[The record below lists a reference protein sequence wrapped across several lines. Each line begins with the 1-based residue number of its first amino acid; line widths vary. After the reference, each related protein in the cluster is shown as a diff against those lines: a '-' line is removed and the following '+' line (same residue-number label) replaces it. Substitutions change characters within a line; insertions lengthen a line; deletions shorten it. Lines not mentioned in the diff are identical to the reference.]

1 MGSIINAVAI
11 ILGGGLG
18 LLLSNRLSER
28 LRHTIMSM
36 LGLFTLAYG
45 ISLFLQTG
53 NVMVVLASLL
63 IGVLLGE
70 WWRIEEGVE
79 ALGASFERRFNR
91 AGKTESALFIR
102 GFMTTSLLFV
112 IGPMAILGSIQDGL
126 TGDIRTLVIK
136 AVLDGFA
143 AMAFASSLG
152 LGVLFSSIPVLVYQ
166 GAITLLARQVQVFMT
181 EAMMT
186 EMVATGGVLLLAI
199 AISSLLELRR
209 IRVSSF
215 LPALVLA
222 PLLVAILAVLNITLK

>member
-45 ISLFLQTG
+45 ISLFLQTK
-53 NVMVVLASLL
+53 NVMIVLASLL

-79 ALGASFERRFNR
+79 ALGAYFEKRFNKN
-91 AGKTESALFIR
+91 GNTESEKFIR
-102 GFMTTSLLFV
+102 GFMSTSLLFV

-126 TGDIRTLVIK
+126 TGDINTLVIK
-136 AVLDGFA
+136 SVLDAFA

-166 GAITLLARQVQVFMT
+166 GAITLLARQVQTFVS

-199 AISSLLELRR
+199 SISSLLELRK
-209 IRVSSF
+209 IRVGSF

-222 PLLVAILAVLNITLK
+222 PVLVALLVAFNITLP

>member
-1 MGSIINAVAI
+1 MGSIINALAI

-45 ISLFLQTG
+45 MSLFLQTQ
-53 NVMVVLASLL
+53 NVMIVLASLL

-79 ALGASFERRFNR
+79 ALGASFEKRFNK
-91 AGKTESALFIR
+91 AGNTESERFIR

-136 AVLDGFA
+136 SVLDAFA

-166 GAITLLARQVQVFMT
+166 GAITLLARQVQTYVS

-186 EMVATGGVLLLAI
+186 EMVAAGGVLLLAI
-199 AISSLLELRR
+199 SISSLLELRK
-209 IRVSSF
+209 IRVGSF

-222 PLLVAILAVLNITLK
+222 PALVALLAAFKINMP

>member
-1 MGSIINAVAI
+1 
-11 ILGGGLG
+11 
-18 LLLSNRLSER
+18 
-28 LRHTIMSM
+28 M

-45 ISLFLQTG
+45 ISLFLQTQ
-53 NVMVVLASLL
+53 NIMIVLASLL

-79 ALGASFERRFNR
+79 ALGSFFEKRFNK
-91 AGKTESALFIR
+91 AGNTESEKFIR

-126 TGDIRTLVIK
+126 TGDINTLVIK
-136 AVLDGFA
+136 SVLDAFA

-166 GAITLLARQVQVFMT
+166 GAITLLARQVQTFVS

-199 AISSLLELRR
+199 SISSLLELRK
-209 IRVSSF
+209 IRVGSF

-222 PLLVAILAVLNITLK
+222 PALVALLAVLNINLIRDGLSRRATDPPVQ

>member
-11 ILGGGLG
+11 IIGGGLG

-45 ISLFLQTG
+45 ISLFLKTQ

-63 IGVLLGE
+63 VGVLLGE

-79 ALGASFERRFNR
+79 ALGAFFEKRFNKS
-91 AGKTESALFIR
+91 GNTESEKFIR

-126 TGDIRTLVIK
+126 TGDINTLVIK
-136 AVLDGFA
+136 SVLDAFA

-166 GAITLLARQVQVFMT
+166 GAITLLARQVQTFVS

-199 AISSLLELRR
+199 SISSLLELRK
-209 IRVSSF
+209 IRVGSF

-222 PLLVAILAVLNITLK
+222 PLLVALLVIFNITLT

>member
-18 LLLSNRLSER
+18 LLLSNRLSEK

-45 ISLFLQTG
+45 MSLFLQTR

-79 ALGASFERRFNR
+79 ALGTFFEKRFNR
-91 AGKTESALFIR
+91 AGESESARFIR

-126 TGDIRTLVIK
+126 TGDMRTLVIK

-152 LGVLFSSIPVLVYQ
+152 LGVLFSSIPVLIYQ
-166 GAITLLARQVQVFMT
+166 GAITLLARQVQMVMT
-181 EAMMT
+181 DAMMT
-186 EMVATGGVLLLAI
+186 EMVAAGGVLLLAI
-199 AISSLLELRR
+199 SISSLLELRR
-209 IRVSSF
+209 IRVGSF

-222 PLLVAILAVLNITLK
+222 PLLVALLEALNISLK

>member
-45 ISLFLQTG
+45 MSLFLQTQ
-53 NVMVVLASLL
+53 NVMIVLASLL
-63 IGVLLGE
+63 VGVLLGE

-79 ALGASFERRFNR
+79 SLGAFFEKRFNR
-91 AGKTESALFIR
+91 NGNTESERFIR
-102 GFMTTSLLFV
+102 GFMSTSLLFV
-112 IGPMAILGSIQDGL
+112 IGPMAILGAIQDGL
-126 TGDIRTLVIK
+126 AGDINTLVIK

-143 AMAFASSLG
+143 AMAFASSLS
-152 LGVLFSSIPVLVYQ
+152 LGVLFSSLPVLVYQ
-166 GAITLLARQVQVFMT
+166 GVITLLAHQVQRFVS

-186 EMVATGGVLLLAI
+186 EMVAAGGVLLLAI
-199 AISSLLELRR
+199 SISSLLELRK
-209 IRVSSF
+209 IRVGSF

-222 PLLVAILAVLNITLK
+222 PLLVWLLATFNISLK

>member
-11 ILGGGLG
+11 LLGGALG
-18 LLLSNRLSER
+18 LLLSSRLSEK
-28 LRHTIMSM
+28 LRHTVMSM

-45 ISLFLQTG
+45 MSLFLQTQ

-79 ALGASFERRFNR
+79 ALGAFFEKRFNH
-91 AGKTESALFIR
+91 AGEGESARFIR
-102 GFMTTSLLFV
+102 GFMSTSLLFV

-136 AVLDGFA
+136 SVLDGFA

-166 GAITLLARQVQVFMT
+166 GAISLLARQVEAVVT
-181 EAMMT
+181 DAMMT
-186 EMVATGGVLLLAI
+186 EMVAAGGVLLLAI
-199 AISSLLELRR
+199 SISSLLELRK
-209 IRVSSF
+209 IRVGSF
-215 LPALVLA
+215 LPALILA
-222 PLLVAILAVLNITLK
+222 PLLVALLTALNISLK

>member
-11 ILGGGLG
+11 VLGGGLG

-45 ISLFLQTG
+45 MSLFLQTK
-53 NVMVVLASLL
+53 NVMIVLASLL

-79 ALGASFERRFNR
+79 SLGAAFEKRFNK
-91 AGKTESALFIR
+91 AGNTESEKFIR

-166 GAITLLARQVQVFMT
+166 GTITLLARQVQTFVT
-181 EAMMT
+181 GAMMT
-186 EMVATGGVLLLAI
+186 EMVAAGGVLLLAI
-199 AISSLLELRR
+199 SISSLLELRR

-222 PLLVAILAVLNITLK
+222 PLLVALLAALNINFN

>member
-1 MGSIINAVAI
+1 MGSIINALAIVAGA
-11 ILGGGLG
+11 ILGLF
-18 LLLSNRLSER
+18 LSHRLSDR

-36 LGLFTLAYG
+36 LGLFTMAYG
-45 ISLFLQTG
+45 MSLFLQTKDL
-53 NVMVVLASLL
+53 MVVLASLL

-70 WWRIEEGVE
+70 WWRIEEGIE
-79 ALGASFERRFNR
+79 SLGAFFERHFNKAGETETVRF
-91 AGKTESALFIR
+91 IH

-152 LGVLFSSIPVLVYQ
+152 LGVVFSSIPVLLYQ
-166 GAITLLARQVQVFMT
+166 GAITLLAGQVQTVMT

-199 AISSLLELRR
+199 SISSLLELRK
-209 IRVSSF
+209 IRVGSF
-215 LPALVLA
+215 LPALILA
-222 PLLVAILAVLNITLK
+222 PLLVAVLAALHISLK

>member
-11 ILGGGLG
+11 ILGGALG
-18 LLLSNRLSER
+18 LLLSNRLSEQ

-45 ISLFLQTG
+45 ISLFLQTQ

-79 ALGASFERRFNR
+79 SLGEFFERHFNKV
-91 AGKTESALFIR
+91 GNTESARFIS

-112 IGPMAILGSIQDGL
+112 IGPMAIFGSIQDGL
-126 TGDIRTLVIK
+126 TGDVRTLVIK

-166 GAITLLARQVQVFMT
+166 GAITLLARQVQTFMSD
-181 EAMMT
+181 AMMT
-186 EMVATGGVLLLAI
+186 EMLATGGVLLLAI
-199 AISSLLELRR
+199 SVSSLLELRK
-209 IRVSSF
+209 IRVGSF
-215 LPALVLA
+215 LPALFLA
-222 PLLVAILAVLNITLK
+222 PMLVALLAALNINLK

>member
-1 MGSIINAVAI
+1 MGSIINAIAI
-11 ILGGGLG
+11 VIGGLLG
-18 LLLSNRLSER
+18 MFFSHRLPER
-28 LRHTIMSM
+28 LRQTIMSM

-45 ISLFLQTG
+45 LSLFLQTH

-63 IGVLLGE
+63 VGVLLGE

-79 ALGASFERRFNR
+79 ALGVFLERHFNK
-91 AGKTESALFIR
+91 AGATESARFIH

-126 TGDIRTLVIK
+126 TGDVRTLVIK

-152 LGVLFSSIPVLVYQ
+152 LGVVFSSIPVLVYQ
-166 GAITLLARQVQVFMT
+166 GAITLLANQVQAFVT
-181 EAMMT
+181 DAMMT

-199 AISSLLELRR
+199 SISSLLELRK
-209 IRVSSF
+209 IRVASF

-222 PLLVAILAVLNITLK
+222 PLLVAALAALHISLN

>member
-11 ILGGGLG
+11 ILGGALG
-18 LLLSNRLSER
+18 LLLSNSLSER

-45 ISLFLQTG
+45 MSLFLQTK

-79 ALGASFERRFNR
+79 SLGAFFERHFNKV
-91 AGKTESALFIR
+91 GNTESARFIS

-112 IGPMAILGSIQDGL
+112 IGPMAIFGSIQDGL
-126 TGDIRTLVIK
+126 TGDVRTLVIK

-152 LGVLFSSIPVLVYQ
+152 LGVLFSFIPVLVYQ
-166 GAITLLARQVQVFMT
+166 GAITLLAHQVQTFMT
-181 EAMMT
+181 DAMMT

-199 AISSLLELRR
+199 SVSSLLELRK
-209 IRVSSF
+209 IRVGSF
-215 LPALVLA
+215 LPALILA
-222 PLLVAILAVLNITLK
+222 PLLVALLAVLNITLK

>member
-11 ILGGGLG
+11 IIGGGLG

-45 ISLFLQTG
+45 ISLFLQTQ
-53 NVMVVLASLL
+53 NVMIVLASLL
-63 IGVLLGE
+63 VGVLLGE

-79 ALGASFERRFNR
+79 ALGAFFDKRFNKN
-91 AGKTESALFIR
+91 GNTESEKFIR

-126 TGDIRTLVIK
+126 TGDINTLVIK
-136 AVLDGFA
+136 SVLDAFA

-152 LGVLFSSIPVLVYQ
+152 LGVLFSFLPVLVYQ
-166 GAITLLARQVQVFMT
+166 GAITLLARQVQLIVS

-199 AISSLLELRR
+199 SISSLLELRK
-209 IRVSSF
+209 IRVGSF
-215 LPALVLA
+215 LPALILA
-222 PLLVAILAVLNITLK
+222 PLLVALLAAFTINLP

>member
-45 ISLFLQTG
+45 ISLFLKTQ
-53 NVMVVLASLL
+53 NVMIVLASLL
-63 IGVLLGE
+63 VGVLLGE

-79 ALGASFERRFNR
+79 ALGASFEKRFNK
-91 AGKTESALFIR
+91 AGNTESEKFIR

-126 TGDIRTLVIK
+126 TGDINTLVIK
-136 AVLDGFA
+136 SVLDAFA
-143 AMAFASSLG
+143 AMAFASTLG
-152 LGVLFSSIPVLVYQ
+152 LGVLFSSIPVLIYQ
-166 GAITLLARQVQVFMT
+166 GTITLLAHQVQTYVS

-199 AISSLLELRR
+199 SISSLLELRK
-209 IRVSSF
+209 IRVGSF

-222 PLLVAILAVLNITLK
+222 PLLVALLAIFNITLP

>member
-11 ILGGGLG
+11 ILGGALG
-18 LLLSNRLSER
+18 LLLSHRLSER

-36 LGLFTLAYG
+36 LGLFTFAYG
-45 ISLFLQTG
+45 ISLFLQTQ
-53 NVMVVLASLL
+53 NVMIVLASLL

-79 ALGASFERRFNR
+79 ALGAFFERRFNKV
-91 AGKTESALFIR
+91 GNTESERFIR

-126 TGDIRTLVIK
+126 NGDIRTLVIK

-152 LGVLFSSIPVLVYQ
+152 LGVLFSSIPVLIYQ
-166 GAITLLARQVQVFMT
+166 GAITLLARQVQMVMT
-181 EAMMT
+181 DAMMT
-186 EMVATGGVLLLAI
+186 EMVATGGVLLLGI
-199 AISSLLELRR
+199 SVSSLLELRK
-209 IRVSSF
+209 IRVGSF
-215 LPALVLA
+215 LPALILA
-222 PLLVAILAVLNITLK
+222 PLLVALLALLNITLK

>member
-45 ISLFLQTG
+45 ISLFLQTK
-53 NVMVVLASLL
+53 NVMIVLASLL

-79 ALGASFERRFNR
+79 ALGAFFEKRFNKN
-91 AGKTESALFIR
+91 GNTESEKFIR
-102 GFMTTSLLFV
+102 GFMSTSLLFV

-126 TGDIRTLVIK
+126 TGDINTLVIK
-136 AVLDGFA
+136 SVLDAFA

-166 GAITLLARQVQVFMT
+166 GAITLLARQVQTFVS

-199 AISSLLELRR
+199 SISSLLELRK
-209 IRVSSF
+209 IRVGSF

-222 PLLVAILAVLNITLK
+222 PVLVALLVVFNIPLP

>member
-11 ILGGGLG
+11 ILGGALG
-18 LLLSNRLSER
+18 LLLSNRLSEK

-45 ISLFLQTG
+45 MSLFLQTK
-53 NVMVVLASLL
+53 NLMVVLASLL

-79 ALGASFERRFNR
+79 ALGAAFERRFNKK
-91 AGKTESALFIR
+91 GNTESEKFIR
-102 GFMTTSLLFV
+102 GFMSTSLLFV

-126 TGDIRTLVIK
+126 TGDVRTLVIK

-166 GAITLLARQVQVFMT
+166 GAITLLADQAQRFVT
-181 EAMMT
+181 EAMMN
-186 EMVATGGVLLLAI
+186 EMVAAGGVLLLGI
-199 AISSLLELRR
+199 SISSLLELRK
-209 IRVSSF
+209 IRVGSF

-222 PLLVAILAVLNITLK
+222 PLLVALLAVLNISLK